1 MPHIWAWCIYFNVK
15 LEEVDN
21 WAVKQQRL
29 QPCLMNCLYWLCIT
43 TLAMVAYLKIIMR
56 KHLENIKH
64 MTHWSV
70 PMRKGIPMHCQ
81 CLGNRA
87 CERCESRL
95 QYWPNF
101 YSTRKVRFVH
111 LCQHACGWNA
121 CVTNGSCLGYYF
133 SSHFGTEARW
143 QLAGMSWDSCNRWSG
158 NVWHFSQGT

>member
-1 MPHIWAWCIYFNVK
+1 MPQIWAWCIYFNVK
-15 LEEVDN
+15 LEEVVN

-29 QPCLMNCLYWLCIT
+29 QPCLMDCLYWLFIT
-43 TLAMVAYLKIIMR
+43 TPATVAYLKIITR

-70 PMRKGIPMHCQ
+70 PMRRGIPMHCQ
-81 CLGNRA
+81 CLGNRTKWI
-87 CERCESRL
+87 S
-95 QYWPNF
+95 F
-101 YSTRKVRFVH
+101 TVSTRKVRKVRFDH

-121 CVTNGSCLGYYF
+121 CVPNGSCLGYYF

-158 NVWHFSQGT
+158 NAWHFLQGT